1 MPRGDKSKYTDKQVR
16 QAEHIEE
23 AYEKRGV
30 PKAEAERRAWATE
43 NKISGGGRKPGG
55 SGQGN
60 AENHAPMKKGGKI
73 GGQSVP
79 HATRVAAGRK
89 AAATRK
95 ARGTTT
101 AKKTAA
107 KKTSEKSAARK

>member
-23 AYEKRGV
+23 GYEQRGV

-43 NKISGGGRKPGG
+43 NKISGGGKKAGG
-55 SGQGN
+55 SGRGK
-60 AENHAPMKKGGKI
+60 AENHAPMKKGGKT
-73 GGQSVP
+73 GGKSVS
-79 HATRVAAGRK
+79 HAKRVTAGKK
-89 AAATRK
+89 AVATRK

-101 AKKTAA
+101 AKKSTA
-107 KKTSEKSAARK
+107 KKTAKKASKK